1 MGSGK
6 FEVFVGRYLGRGR
19 LLMVEAP
26 VLCKITLWVA
36 PQCRDELTNFEIS
49 IKPAKINPKLS
60 HTTTYNHT
68 VFSII
73 VSEGGGG

>member
-1 MGSGK
+1 
-6 FEVFVGRYLGRGR
+6 
-19 LLMVEAP
+19 MVEAP

-49 IKPAKINPKLS
+49 IKPAKINPKQS

-73 VSEGGGG
+73 VSEGGRG